1 MGGSCCFIKKST
13 YISDYIHFYD
23 SDSLFTTLAAM
34 FRQTTLKMHFLE
46 TTLTMLI
53 YIKNSFITDY
63 ADNDDIQD
71 NTKNSFITE
80 FADYLVFNT
89 R

>member
-1 MGGSCCFIKKST
+1 MLFFLKST
-13 YISDYIHFYD
+13 SISDYVHFYD
-23 SDSLFTTLAAM
+23 SDSLLTTLTM
-34 FRQTTLKMHFLE
+34 LFRKTRLKMHSLE

-63 ADNDDIQD
+63 ADNDDMQD
-71 NTKNSFITE
+71 NIENSFVTE
-80 FADYLVFNT
+80 FAYYLVFNT